1 MLPESIPDIP
11 EGVPGYG
18 GTKIGKSEYLEG
30 FTGLFSETIGA
41 TQAPHSASDLIRDI
55 GAEYRNEGIKSPTAE
70 EGEPGWKEGNYS
82 VSEIRMIKEDP
93 RYVEYTNEVDI
104 KRQGLSGAFDGH
116 KERLITLEE
125 NSQIIDIMSSGN
137 PPDME
142 RLEKLIRTFKMK
154 RQVETEGFQDKNADD
169 IEKIDDNRDPH
180 KWDSFA
186 QAYYEVE
193 FPEEDAFTGY
203 QDWDTFEENKQ
214 KIIAEAFQYGGQE
227 VVDYI
232 LDPSSSN
239 DFNYRS
245 TQFENPHVK
254 KIMDE
259 YEADQK
265 IIKPWYKF
273 PDELSRDPVAN
284 QSTIKFTSSKFI
296 GDQENPYYVSEEGVS
311 LEKVWQD
318 YLKMSPET
326 QDTYRQ
332 VALDYDEG
340 GQKRKDLTEKDLKD
354 LPGAKIIIEFEK
366 TLKNENGPRIA
377 LRKNDFLLDATLYKW
392 KGSGPYHPETMRI
405 VAELEEEHRKATGK
419 SDFKRWNIRPKI
431 EKAAA
436 LVP

>member
-1 MLPESIPDIP
+1 
-11 EGVPGYG
+11 
-18 GTKIGKSEYLEG
+18 
-30 FTGLFSETIGA
+30 
-41 TQAPHSASDLIRDI
+41 
-55 GAEYRNEGIKSPTAE
+55 
-70 EGEPGWKEGNYS
+70 
-82 VSEIRMIKEDP
+82 
-93 RYVEYTNEVDI
+93 
-104 KRQGLSGAFDGH
+104 
-116 KERLITLEE
+116 
-125 NSQIIDIMSSGN
+125 
-137 PPDME
+137 
-142 RLEKLIRTFKMK
+142 
-154 RQVETEGFQDKNADD
+154 
-169 IEKIDDNRDPH
+169 
-180 KWDSFA
+180 
-186 QAYYEVE
+186 
-193 FPEEDAFTGY
+193 
-203 QDWDTFEENKQ
+203 
-214 KIIAEAFQYGGQE
+214 
-227 VVDYI
+227 
-232 LDPSSSN
+232 
-239 DFNYRS
+239 
-245 TQFENPHVK
+245 
-254 KIMDE
+254 MDE

-392 KGSGPYHPETMRI
+392 KGSGPYHPETKRI